1 MRISDWSSDVCSS
14 DLGGTPD
21 ARFGGWKRRPW
32 PIPLLAWPRG
42 KRGMELWCRSLD
54 RDLGPVPA
62 NGNGALRSA
71 RRLIRA
77 QPVQDR
83 REFRGRPALHHI
95 GIVPITRVDLG
106 SAQLRIH
113 PIPPL
118 FAEAVQRPGDGPT
131 TEN

>member
-1 MRISDWSSDVCSS
+1 
-14 DLGGTPD
+14 
-21 ARFGGWKRRPW
+21 
-32 PIPLLAWPRG
+32 
-42 KRGMELWCRSLD
+42 MELWCRSLD

-83 REFRGRPALHHI
+83 RELRGRPALHHI

-106 SAQLRIH
+106 RAQLVIHRIPH
-113 PIPPL
+113 V
-118 FAEAVQRPGDGPT
+118 FAEAVERPVDART
-131 TEN
+131 IEHRSEKHTSELQSLMRNSYAVFCLQKKHTSYYIK